1 MRVLYIFTFMYSL
14 EIWDKTGTLEKE
26 LRIFK
31 DLHDKHKISFTF
43 LTYGTVND
51 NKYSLE
57 KHGIKVV
64 PIFEFKNIS
73 KNNFI
78 NIIYS
83 IYFVFKNK
91 SKFNNCNVIKHNQL
105 NGIWLGIILKYTLKI
120 KLVLRTGYDFYRF
133 SVYEKKSKIKKF
145 FYYNLTRLGIYF
157 SDLYTVTSVSDKKFS
172 KNYKIKNMNLKI
184 RRNWV
189 ENKKFNNFS
198 QRDALKVLSVGRLE
212 YQKNF
217 ETLIKNF
224 ENSSFEI
231 DIVGSGSLENELIN
245 LAKSL
250 NVKINIFGQLKNEDL
265 DAMYGDYIFYISS
278 SIFEGNP
285 KTVLEAMSNGCVPLL
300 SDIENHQELVEDGKS
315 GYLISKDQNFLGKIQ
330 EITDDKI
337 QLEKV
342 GQNAKTYVQKN
353 NGINKLVDEIYNDF
367 LLLTR

>member
-57 KHGIKVV
+57 KHGIKGVLV
-64 PIFEFKNIS
+64 GFIF
-73 KNNFI
+73 
-78 NIIYS
+78 
-83 IYFVFKNK
+83 
-91 SKFNNCNVIKHNQL
+91 
-105 NGIWLGIILKYTLKI
+105 KYTNQK
-120 KLVLRTGYDFYRF
+120 TFC
-133 SVYEKKSKIKKF
+133 F
-145 FYYNLTRLGIYF
+145 F
-157 SDLYTVTSVSDKKFS
+157 
-172 KNYKIKNMNLKI
+172 MNL
-184 RRNWV
+184 
-189 ENKKFNNFS
+189 
-198 QRDALKVLSVGRLE
+198 
-212 YQKNF
+212 
-217 ETLIKNF
+217 LIKNQNKIF
-224 ENSSFEI
+224 YKDNNYSKFI
-231 DIVGSGSLENELIN
+231 LNNKLIQYPNKRIVR
-245 LAKSL
+245 
-250 NVKINIFGQLKNEDL
+250 VLKNEDL

-315 GYLISKDQNFLGKIQ
+315 GYLISNDQNFLGKIQ